1 MKPFITWLLCCCA
14 LGLAAQDPS
23 APIIFIYDASGS
35 MWGQL
40 QGKTKMEIGREVLSA
55 SVNELPDK
63 QEIGL
68 LAYGHR
74 QKGDCQDVEFLV
86 PVTNQ
91 SKEKINQS
99 LSKIKP
105 LGKTPLAYSALQ
117 AINYL
122 RKTNSK
128 ATIILITDGIESC
141 GGNICEVVRAAREEG
156 IDFKLHIIGF
166 GLKDDE
172 TEQLRCAAL
181 AGDGQ
186 YYGAADA
193 GSLGTVLNQAT
204 VATVDQPNSNVT
216 VFAVKN
222 GNPVDVLVKAYK
234 SGDSRPFTSA
244 RSYSDTA
251 DLYLPPGNY
260 QLQINPLGGS
270 DVAAVVVNDLQ
281 SYEDQVVHRDV
292 SFDSGKLAVSVTNN
306 GEGWDA
312 VVAIYPSGTQKAAAR
327 GRTYGKSDEYDLN
340 PGTYDVEVKALRIKG
355 EAIEYLIE
363 GVNIEANKTQ
373 QANHDFKSG
382 IARIGASSAQGLVDA
397 VVKIVNTT
405 TGKTSS
411 SGRTYTSPGSNP
423 KEYILNPGSYEVT
436 LTGLG
441 DHKGKKQSFTMVI
454 EAGQTSEKIT
464 NF

>member
-1 MKPFITWLLCCCA
+1 MNLIVTWLLCFCA
-14 LGLAAQDPS
+14 LGVAAQEPS

-35 MWGQL
+35 MWGQM

-86 PVTNQ
+86 PVNNQ
-91 SKEKINQS
+91 SKEKINES

-117 AINYL
+117 AIDYL
-122 RKTNSK
+122 RKTHSK

-141 GGNICEVVRAAREEG
+141 GGNICQVVKEAREEG

-193 GSLGTVLNQAT
+193 GGLGNVLNQAT
-204 VATVDQPNSNVT
+204 VATIDQPNSNVT

-222 GNPVDVLVKAYK
+222 GKPVDVLVKAYK
-234 SGDSRPFTSA
+234 SGDSRPFTST

-251 DLYLPPGNY
+251 DLYLPSGNY
-260 QLQINPLGGS
+260 QLQITPLGGS
-270 DVAAVVVNDLQ
+270 DVAAIVVDDVQ

-292 SFDSGKLAVSVTNN
+292 SFDSGKLEISVTNN

-355 EAIEYLIE
+355 EAIEYLIK

-373 QANHDFKSG
+373 EASHDFKSG
-382 IARIGASSAQGLVDA
+382 VARIGASSAQGLVDA
-397 VVKIVNTT
+397 VVKIANTA
-405 TGKTSS
+405 TGKNAA
-411 SGRTYTSPGSNP
+411 SGRTYTTANSNP
-423 KEYILNPGSYEVT
+423 KDYLLNPGTYEVT
-436 LTGLG
+436 LSGLG

-454 EAGQTSEKIT
+454 EAGQTSEKII